1 MSDLDKNHGVVVGW
15 SSLATL
21 SKIVSIV
28 DDEEDI
34 VTLFKDALQG
44 MEGFSVVTFTD
55 PTLALTHF
63 KENTSDYALVL
74 SDYKMPCMS
83 GIELIKQIKD
93 RNPTVRTLLMT
104 ALKLRIN

>member
-1 MSDLDKNHGVVVGW
+1 
-15 SSLATL
+15 
-21 SKIVSIV
+21 
-28 DDEEDI
+28 
-34 VTLFKDALQG
+34 